1 MDYFLSTAALI
12 GTITLTMA
20 APIKSE
26 ESSTSPHMAEEL
38 LELKNRNEENTRK
51 IKQLESRLNNKG
63 FQKDSGEPSYNWP
76 ERYMQIPQ
84 TNSAVQLVLNP
95 NIAMSYDFSPFAG
108 DFIAPQALPLS
119 KIDPNAAKSGRFNAQ
134 ARATQFGIRTLSHT
148 NIGEVKSEINF
159 DFYGTSDPTA
169 TGVPVYQP
177 RLRFAFVEFLGLT
190 IGQTTSNFLD
200 LDAMGETVD
209 YGTIVAGSFRHALV
223 QYAFN
228 FNKQTSLSLAA
239 ERPVTDYTDG
249 TLFVPPNNNPAS
261 TANSAPSLPDLT
273 AKLKY
278 ADSFGHVALRG
289 VWRELKVKNYGTN
302 AGASSLPQTLR
313 KIGWGL
319 GLSAK
324 FFIYKKSNL
333 FAQVNFGNGIGR
345 FTILG
350 NGQSAFYNP
359 LTGIFDTQKIKNTII
374 GLEHIWTESLRS
386 NLIYGRTQVSVS
398 KYTPVPTTG
407 ISRATKTMNQLFL
420 NLIYSPIS
428 SLDLGIEYG
437 YADRTT
443 ADFKRGKANRITGG
457 AHYKF

>member
-1 MDYFLSTAALI
+1 MSHFLSTAALI
-12 GTITLTMA
+12 GTVTLITA
-20 APIKSE
+20 APIKGE
-26 ESSTSPHMAEEL
+26 ASTTPSHMTHKL
-38 LELKNRNEENTRK
+38 LELKRKNEENTRK
-51 IKQLESRLNNKG
+51 INQLEHRLNNTNSRG
-63 FQKDSGEPSYNWP
+63 NLRENSYNWP
-76 ERYMQIPQ
+76 ERYMHIPQ

-95 NIAMSYDFSPFAG
+95 NIAMSYDFNPFAG
-108 DFIAPQALPLS
+108 DFISAPNLSLS
-119 KIDPNAAKSGRFNAQ
+119 KIDPNASRSGRFNTQ

-177 RLRFAFVEFLGLT
+177 RLRFAFIEFLGLT

-200 LDAMGETVD
+200 LDAIGETVD
-209 YGTIVAGSFRHALV
+209 YGTIMGGSFRHALV

-239 ERPVTDYTDG
+239 ERSITDYTDAIQFN
-249 TLFVPPNNNPAS
+249 TNNNPAS
-261 TANSAPSLPDLT
+261 TANSACSLPDLT

-289 VWRELKVKNYGTN
+289 VWRELKVKNYAN
-302 AGASSLPQTLR
+302 NVGAPSLPQTLR

-324 FFIYKKSNL
+324 FFIHKKSNL

-359 LTGIFDTQKIKNTII
+359 LTGIFDTQKIKNYII

-386 NLIYGRTQVSVS
+386 NLIYGRTEVSVS
-398 KYTPVPTTG
+398 KYTPIPTIG
-407 ISRATKTMNQLFL
+407 LARATKSMNQLFL
-420 NLIYSPIS
+420 NLIYAPIP

-443 ADFKRGKANRITGG
+443 ADSKRGKANRITGG
-457 AHYKF
+457 AVYRF

>member
-1 MDYFLSTAALI
+1 MNHFLSTAALV
-12 GTITLTMA
+12 GTITLTMT
-20 APIKSE
+20 APIQSK
-26 ESSTSPHMAEEL
+26 ESATPSHMTQEL
-38 LELKNRNEENTRK
+38 LELKYKNEENTIK
-51 IKQLESRLNNKG
+51 IKQLEHRLNNTSSQG
-63 FQKDSGEPSYNWP
+63 NLEESSYNWP
-76 ERYMQIPQ
+76 ERYMHIPQ

-108 DFIAPQALPLS
+108 DFLSPPSLPLS

-148 NIGEVKSEINF
+148 NIGEVRSEINF

-177 RLRFAFVEFLGLT
+177 RLRFAFIEFLGLT

-200 LDAMGETVD
+200 LDAIGETVD
-209 YGTIVAGSFRHALV
+209 YGTIMAGSFRHALV

-239 ERPVTDYTDG
+239 ERSITDYTDA
-249 TLFVPPNNNPAS
+249 TLFNSNFANPAS
-261 TANSAPSLPDLT
+261 TANSASSLPDLT

-289 VWRELKVKNYGTN
+289 VWRELKVKNYAN
-302 AGASSLPQTLR
+302 VGAPSLPQTLR

-324 FFIYKKSNL
+324 LFIYNKSNL

-359 LTGIFDTQKIKNTII
+359 LTGIFDTQKIKNYIV

-386 NLIYGRTQVSVS
+386 NLIYGRTEVSVS
-398 KYTPVPTTG
+398 KYTPVPTIG
-407 ISRATKTMNQLFL
+407 LVRATKSMNQFIL
-420 NLIYSPIS
+420 NLIYAPIS

-457 AHYKF
+457 AVYRF